1 MGISLME
8 TIDKKTTKE
17 DVQTGVDRH
26 LRIILKSQE
35 VKNLEYVS
43 TTIVS
48 LAKQN
53 TFRVKGPKFM
63 PNKVLKITTR
73 RSPNGNGTNTWD
85 KFEMRIHSR
94 LLISGALMNLSLIS
108 LI

>member
-1 MGISLME
+1 ME
-8 TIDKKTTKE
+8 TLDKKTTKE
-17 DVQTGVDRH
+17 EVQTGENRH

-53 TFRVKGPKFM
+53 TFTVKGPKFM

-73 RSPNGNGTNTWD
+73 RSPCGNG
-85 KFEMRIHSR
+85 KIF
-94 LLISGALMNLSLIS
+94 SLK
-108 LI
+108 

>member
-1 MGISLME
+1 MDTL
-8 TIDKKTTKE
+8 DKKTTKE
-17 DVQTGVDRH
+17 EVQTGENRH

-53 TFRVKGPKFM
+53 TFTVKGPKFM
-63 PNKVLKITTR
+63 PNKVMKITTR
-73 RSPNGNGTNTWD
+73 RSPCGNGK
-85 KFEMRIHSR
+85 KFNFKLRYKY
-94 LLISGALMNLSLIS
+94 LG
-108 LI
+108 

>member
-1 MGISLME
+1 ME

-17 DVQTGVDRH
+17 EVQEKEEHH

-43 TTIVS
+43 STIVN

-53 TFRVKGPKFM
+53 TFRVNGPKYM
-63 PNKVLKITTR
+63 PNKILKITTR
-73 RSPNGNGTNTWD
+73 RSPCGNGKQTLVKIRYQYFRQIRN
-85 KFEMRIHSR
+85 ESSH
-94 LLISGALMNLSLIS
+94 
-108 LI
+108 

>member
-1 MGISLME
+1 ME
-8 TIDKKTTKE
+8 TLDKKTGKE
-17 DVQTGVDRH
+17 EVQTGENRH

-53 TFRVKGPKFM
+53 TFVVKGPKFM

-73 RSPNGNGTNTWD
+73 RSPNGNG
-85 KFEMRIHSR
+85 KK
-94 LLISGALMNLSLIS
+94 NLFIIRYKYLG
-108 LI
+108 

>member
-1 MGISLME
+1 ME
-8 TIDKKTTKE
+8 TLDKKTTKE
-17 DVQTGVDRH
+17 EVQTGENRH

-53 TFRVKGPKFM
+53 TFTVKGPKFM

-73 RSPNGNGTNTWD
+73 RSPCGNGKNILF
-85 KFEMRIHSR
+85 KIRYKY
-94 LLISGALMNLSLIS
+94 LG
-108 LI
+108 